1 MGCSMSCMH
10 PVLHA
15 VPSRWFQRSVPSAT
29 PTLDEPMSA
38 TEPDWTR
45 ERYHTFWEPSRQLI
59 AALRDYARAR
69 ERGGALSRFESKLAV
84 ARHRFWSV
92 VCGAD
97 IPLNCF
103 QLGGGLLLPHPQGVV
118 IHPNAELGPNCT
130 LFQHVTIGTGPKP
143 GAPKLGGHVD
153 VGAGA
158 QILGGVVIG
167 DHAVVGANAVVVDD
181 VPPHA
186 LAVGVPAT
194 VRARGRKGVSAGAAP
209 SGPRAG
215 CESSA
220 DAEP

>member
-29 PTLDEPMSA
+29 PTPDEPTSA

-45 ERYHTFWEPSRQLI
+45 ERHHTFWEPSRQLI

-143 GAPKLGGHVD
+143 GTPKLGGHVD

-181 VPPHA
+181 VPPYA

-194 VRARGRKGVSAGAAP
+194 VRARGRKGVSAGAAL
-209 SGPRAG
+209 SVPRAG
-215 CESSA
+215 RESSA